1 MNIHRPK
8 TDNSFAS
15 LLNGYVNGAFTLA
28 IVGLAAVLT
37 FSQFMTFA

>member
-1 MNIHRPK
+1 MNITRPQNQ
-8 TDNSFAS
+8 TSFAS
-15 LLNGYVNGAFTLA
+15 ILNAYVNGAFTLA